1 MLLCCLYNLESKRK
15 YAREQKCRRQVNSTL
30 KPSSSQMF
38 AFKFNIQRGHLAFS
52 HYYTRTFKTI
62 TIVNYYTDYYN
73 SPLIQF
79 FKSGHISRCQSTAY
93 KSYNKCDR
101 LATVGNCVLTH
112 THQSFKKWLL
122 MGGPKKGIH
131 HFLKWPPFAT
141 MPGGLYCLQGFVR
154 IAGQFIKCILVLLFY
169 DFFFF
174 LLHTSENLSYQIS
187 YQRDF
192 YL

>member
-1 MLLCCLYNLESKRK
+1 MQENKSAEGRLTVHSNLHHLKCLLLNLTFREKAPGFFTLLSK
-15 YAREQKCRRQVNSTL
+15 
-30 KPSSSQMF
+30 
-38 AFKFNIQRGHLAFS
+38 
-52 HYYTRTFKTI
+52 RTFKTI

-101 LATVGNCVLTH
+101 LATVANCVLTH